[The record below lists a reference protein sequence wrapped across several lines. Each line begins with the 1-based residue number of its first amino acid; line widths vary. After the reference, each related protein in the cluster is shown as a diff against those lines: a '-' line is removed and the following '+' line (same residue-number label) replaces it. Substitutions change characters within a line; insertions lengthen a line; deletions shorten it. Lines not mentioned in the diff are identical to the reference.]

1 MSTSMMTTVRR
12 SISVYRFSRKK
23 KMSNIKKAVVRFNG
37 QELVASYD
45 QQTQLW
51 TATATAPSTSSY
63 GQPDHVYKAEV
74 FAEDQAGNTA
84 SVDSTDGTYGAQ
96 LKIRVLEKTKP
107 EGQIRTPSNGSVLGT
122 NTQNVLITVT
132 DNGGSGLNNASFKL
146 KVNETIVP
154 LKSGDNDGYTIE
166 AGSGADDGKTL
177 VKYTAKNLADGANK
191 VTFEFADN
199 DGNHGDTLTSNFTIS
214 TAAPALN
221 ITSPSDN
228 LLTNSK
234 TLTVAGTATTAVAGV
249 TIAKVVIK
257 IDDGADDAVE
267 LGGNGSFSKE
277 IAIDH
282 DGHHTITIIATD
294 SLGKTTQV
302 MRNVTIDTTKPVI
315 TDIKASATTVDAG
328 GRIVFTFKVTDAN
341 S

>member
-1 MSTSMMTTVRR
+1 
-12 SISVYRFSRKK
+12 
-23 KMSNIKKAVVRFNG
+23 MSNIKKAVVQFND
-37 QELVASYD
+37 QELVATYD
-45 QQTQLW
+45 AQTQLW

-63 GQPDHVYKAEV
+63 GKPDHVYKAEV
-74 FAEDQAGNTA
+74 FAEDQAGNSA
-84 SVDSTDGTYGAQ
+84 RVNSTDATYGAQ

-107 EGQIRTPSNGSVLGT
+107 EGQIRTPSNGSVLGA
-122 NTQNVLITVT
+122 NTQNVLIVVT

-154 LKSGDNDGYTIE
+154 LKSGDRDGYTIE

-177 VKYTAKNLADGANK
+177 VKYTAGNLADGANK

-234 TLTVAGTATTAVAGV
+234 TLTVAGAAATAVAGV

-257 IDDGADDAVE
+257 IDGGADDAVT
-267 LGGNGSFSKE
+267 LGGNGSFSKQ
-277 IAIDH
+277 ITINS
-282 DGHHTITIIATD
+282 DGRHTITIIATD

-302 MRNVTIDTTKPVI
+302 VRNVTIDTTKPVI

>member
-1 MSTSMMTTVRR
+1 
-12 SISVYRFSRKK
+12 
-23 KMSNIKKAVVRFNG
+23 MSNIKKAVVRFNG
-37 QELVASYD
+37 QELVATYD
-45 QQTQLW
+45 PQTQLW

-74 FAEDQAGNTA
+74 FAEDQAGNSA
-84 SVDSTDGTYGAQ
+84 SVNSSDATYGAQ

-122 NTQNVLITVT
+122 NIQNVLITVT

-146 KVNETIVP
+146 KVNDNLVP
-154 LKSGDNDGYTIE
+154 LKAGDADGYTIE
-166 AGSGADDGKTL
+166 AGSGADSGKTL
-177 VKYTAKNLADGANK
+177 IKYTAKNLADGANK

-214 TAAPALN
+214 TSAPALN
-221 ITSPSDN
+221 ITSPADN

-234 TLTVAGTATTAVAGV
+234 TVTVAGDATTQVTGV
-249 TIAKVVIK
+249 SISKVVIK
-257 IDDGADDAVE
+257 IDGGADNVVT

-277 IAIDH
+277 ITIDR
-282 DGHHTITIIATD
+282 DGRHTITIIATD

-302 MRNVTIDTTKPVI
+302 VRNVTIDTTKPVI

-328 GRIVFTFKVTDAN
+328 GRITFTFKVTDVN
-341 S
+341 N

>member
-1 MSTSMMTTVRR
+1 MATYNTS
-12 SISVYRFSRKK
+12 
-23 KMSNIKKAVVRFNG
+23 
-37 QELVASYD
+37 
-45 QQTQLW
+45 TQLW

-74 FAEDQAGNTA
+74 FAEDQAGNSA
-84 SVDSTDGTYGAQ
+84 SVNSTDATYGAQ

-122 NTQNVLITVT
+122 NTQNVLIAVT

-154 LKSGDNDGYTIE
+154 LKSAIAMATPSKPVPVLMLTRLSSSTRRRILPMVPTRLPSNSPIMMVT
-166 AGSGADDGKTL
+166 
-177 VKYTAKNLADGANK
+177 TAIPSRRTSRFLPQLR
-191 VTFEFADN
+191 
-199 DGNHGDTLTSNFTIS
+199 HLTSL
-214 TAAPALN
+214 PRLN
-221 ITSPSDN
+221 N

-234 TLTVAGTATTAVAGV
+234 TLTVAGAATTAVAGV

-257 IDDGADDAVE
+257 IDGGADDAVT
-267 LGGNGSFSKE
+267 LGGNGSFSKQ
-277 IAIDH
+277 ITINS
-282 DGHHTITIIATD
+282 DGRHTITIIATD

-302 MRNVTIDTTKPVI
+302 VRNVTIDTTKPVI

>member
-1 MSTSMMTTVRR
+1 
-12 SISVYRFSRKK
+12 
-23 KMSNIKKAVVRFNG
+23 MSNIKKAVVRFNG
-37 QELVASYD
+37 QELVATYD
-45 QQTQLW
+45 AQTQLW

-84 SVDSTDGTYGAQ
+84 TVDSTDGTYGAQ
-96 LKIRVLEKTKP
+96 LKIRVLETTKP

-122 NTQNVLITVT
+122 NTQNVLIALT

-154 LKSGDNDGYTIE
+154 LKSGDRDGYTIE
-166 AGSGADDGKTL
+166 AGSGADGGKTL
-177 VKYTAKNLADGANK
+177 VKYTARNLADGANK

-234 TLTVAGTATTAVAGV
+234 TLTVAGAATTAVAGV

-257 IDDGADDAVE
+257 IDGGANDAVT
-267 LGGNGSFSKE
+267 LGGNGSFSKQ
-277 IAIDH
+277 ITINS
-282 DGHHTITIIATD
+282 DGRHTITIIATD

-302 MRNVTIDTTKPVI
+302 VRNVTIDTTKPVI
-315 TDIKASATTVDAG
+315 TDIKASTTTVDAG

>member
-1 MSTSMMTTVRR
+1 
-12 SISVYRFSRKK
+12 
-23 KMSNIKKAVVRFNG
+23 MSNIKKAVVQFNG
-37 QELVASYD
+37 QELVATYD
-45 QQTQLW
+45 TKTQLW

-63 GQPDHVYKAEV
+63 GRPDHVYKAKV

-84 SVDSTDGTYGAQ
+84 TVDSTDGTYGAQ

-122 NTQNVLITVT
+122 NTQNVLIALT

-154 LKSGDNDGYTIE
+154 LKSGDRDGYTIE
-166 AGSGADDGKTL
+166 AGSGADGGKTL
-177 VKYTAKNLADGANK
+177 VKYTAGNLADGANK

-234 TLTVAGTATTAVAGV
+234 TLTVAGAATTAVAGV

-257 IDDGADDAVE
+257 IDGGADDAVT
-267 LGGNGSFSKE
+267 LGGNGSFSKQ
-277 IAIDH
+277 ITINS
-282 DGHHTITIIATD
+282 DGRHTITIIATD

-302 MRNVTIDTTKPVI
+302 VRNVTIDTTKPVI

>member
-1 MSTSMMTTVRR
+1 
-12 SISVYRFSRKK
+12 
-23 KMSNIKKAVVRFNG
+23 MSNIKKAVVRFNG
-37 QELVASYD
+37 QELVATYD
-45 QQTQLW
+45 DQTQLW

-74 FAEDQAGNTA
+74 FAEDQAGNSA
-84 SVDSTDGTYGAQ
+84 SVNSSDATYGAQ

-107 EGQIRTPSNGSVLGT
+107 EGQIQTPSNGSVLGA
-122 NTQNVLITVT
+122 NTQNVLIAVT

-146 KVNETIVP
+146 KVNDHVIP
-154 LKSGDNDGYTIE
+154 LKAGDADGYTIE
-166 AGSGADDGKTL
+166 AGSGADNGKTL

-221 ITSPSDN
+221 ITSPEDN

-234 TLTVAGTATTAVAGV
+234 TITVAGAATTAVAGV
-249 TIAKVVIK
+249 TISKVVIK
-257 IDDGADDAVE
+257 VDSGTAESVTLGA
-267 LGGNGSFSKE
+267 NGSFSK
-277 IAIDH
+277 AITLAT
-282 DGHHTITIIATD
+282 DGRHTITIIATD

-302 MRNVTIDTTKPVI
+302 VRNVTIDTTKPVI

-341 S
+341 V

>member
-1 MSTSMMTTVRR
+1 
-12 SISVYRFSRKK
+12 
-23 KMSNIKKAVVRFNG
+23 MSNIKKAVVRFNG
-37 QELVASYD
+37 QELVATYD
-45 QQTQLW
+45 AQTQLW
-51 TATATAPSTSSY
+51 TATATAPATSSY

-74 FAEDQAGNTA
+74 FAEDQAGNSA
-84 SVDSTDGTYGAQ
+84 SVNASDTTYGAQ

-122 NTQNVLITVT
+122 NTQNVLIAVT

-154 LKSGDNDGYTIE
+154 LKSGDRDGYTIE
-166 AGSGADDGKTL
+166 AGSGADGGKTL

-199 DGNHGDTLTSNFTIS
+199 DGNRGDTLMSNFTIS

-234 TLTVAGTATTAVAGV
+234 TLTVAGAATTAVAGV

-257 IDDGADDAVE
+257 IDDGADNAVT
-267 LGGNGSFSKE
+267 LGGNGSFSKQ
-277 IAIDH
+277 ITIDR
-282 DGHHTITIIATD
+282 DGRHTITIIATD

-302 MRNVTIDTTKPVI
+302 VRNVEIDTTRPVI

-328 GRIVFTFKVTDAN
+328 GRITFTFKVTDAN
-341 S
+341 N

>member
-1 MSTSMMTTVRR
+1 
-12 SISVYRFSRKK
+12 
-23 KMSNIKKAVVRFNG
+23 MSNIKKAVVRFNG
-37 QELVASYD
+37 LELVATYNT
-45 QQTQLW
+45 QTKLW
-51 TATATAPSTSSY
+51 TATATAPSKSSY

-74 FAEDQAGNTA
+74 FAEDQAGNSA
-84 SVDSTDGTYGAQ
+84 SVNSTDATYGAQ

-107 EGQIRTPSNGSVLGT
+107 EGQIRTPSNGSVLGA
-122 NTQNVLITVT
+122 NTQNVLIAVT

-154 LKSGDNDGYTIE
+154 LKSGDRDGYTIE
-166 AGSGADDGKTL
+166 AGSGADGGKTL
-177 VKYTAKNLADGANK
+177 VKYTAGNLADGANK

-221 ITSPSDN
+221 ITSPSDD

-234 TLTVAGTATTAVAGV
+234 TLTVAGAATTAVAGV
-249 TIAKVVIK
+249 AIAKVVIK
-257 IDDGADDAVE
+257 IDGGADDAVT
-267 LGGNGSFSKE
+267 LGGNGSFSKQ
-277 IAIDH
+277 ITINS
-282 DGHHTITIIATD
+282 DGRHTIMIIATD

-302 MRNVTIDTTKPVI
+302 VRNVTIDTTKPVI

>member
-1 MSTSMMTTVRR
+1 
-12 SISVYRFSRKK
+12 
-23 KMSNIKKAVVRFNG
+23 MSNIKKAVVRFNG
-37 QELVASYD
+37 QELVATYD
-45 QQTQLW
+45 AQTQLW
-51 TATATAPSTSSY
+51 TATATAPATSSY

-74 FAEDQAGNTA
+74 FAEDQAGNSA
-84 SVDSTDGTYGAQ
+84 SVNANDATYGAQ

-107 EGQIRTPSNGSVLGT
+107 EGQIRTPSNGSVLGA
-122 NTQNVLITVT
+122 NTQNVLIAVT

-166 AGSGADDGKTL
+166 AGSGADNGKTL

-199 DGNHGDTLTSNFTIS
+199 DGNSGTTLTSNFTIS

-221 ITSPSDN
+221 ITSPADN

-234 TLTVAGTATTAVAGV
+234 TITVAGAATASVAGV
-249 TIAKVVIK
+249 TISKVVIK
-257 IDDGADDAVE
+257 IDGGADNAVT
-267 LGGNGSFSKE
+267 LGSNGSFSKE
-277 IAIDH
+277 ITIDR
-282 DGHHTITIIATD
+282 DGRHTITIIATD

-302 MRNVTIDTTKPVI
+302 VRNVTIDTTKPVI

-328 GRIVFTFKVTDAN
+328 GRIIFTFKVTDAN

>member
-1 MSTSMMTTVRR
+1 
-12 SISVYRFSRKK
+12 
-23 KMSNIKKAVVRFNG
+23 MSNIKKAVVRFNG
-37 QELVASYD
+37 QELVATYD
-45 QQTQLW
+45 DQTQLW

-74 FAEDQAGNTA
+74 FAEDQAGNSA
-84 SVDSTDGTYGAQ
+84 SVNSSDVTYGAQ

-107 EGQIRTPSNGSVLGT
+107 EGQIRTPSNGSVLGA
-122 NTQNVLITVT
+122 NTQNVLI
-132 DNGGSGLNNASFKL
+132 
-146 KVNETIVP
+146 
-154 LKSGDNDGYTIE
+154 
-166 AGSGADDGKTL
+166 
-177 VKYTAKNLADGANK
+177 ADGANK

-221 ITSPSDN
+221 ITSPADN

-234 TLTVAGTATTAVAGV
+234 TITVAGAATTAVAGV
-249 TIAKVVIK
+249 TISKVVIK
-257 IDDGADDAVE
+257 VDSGTAEPVT
-267 LGGNGSFSKE
+267 LGVNGSFSK
-277 IAIDH
+277 AITLTT
-282 DGHHTITIIATD
+282 DGRHTITIIATD

-302 MRNVTIDTTKPVI
+302 VRNVTIDTTKPVI

-341 S
+341 V

>member
-1 MSTSMMTTVRR
+1 
-12 SISVYRFSRKK
+12 
-23 KMSNIKKAVVRFNG
+23 MSNIKKAVVRFNG
-37 QELVASYD
+37 QELVATYD
-45 QQTQLW
+45 NQTQLW

-74 FAEDQAGNTA
+74 FAEDQAGNSA
-84 SVDSTDGTYGAQ
+84 SVKSDDATYGNQ

-107 EGQIRTPSNGSVLGT
+107 EGQIRTPSNGSVLGV
-122 NTQNVLITVT
+122 NTQNVLIAVT

-146 KVNETIVP
+146 KVNDNIIP
-154 LKSGDNDGYTIE
+154 LKAGEADGYTIE
-166 AGSGADDGKTL
+166 AGSGDDNGKTL

-214 TAAPALN
+214 TSAPALN
-221 ITSPSDN
+221 ITSPADN

-234 TLTVAGTATTAVAGV
+234 TVTVAGAATTAVAGV
-249 TIAKVVIK
+249 TITKVVIK
-257 IDDGADDAVE
+257 VDGGADNAVT
-267 LGGNGSFSKE
+267 LGGNGLFNKE
-277 IAIDH
+277 ITINS
-282 DGHHTITIIATD
+282 DGRHTITIIATD

-302 MRNVTIDTTKPVI
+302 VRNVTIDTAKPVI
-315 TDIKASATTVDAG
+315 TDIKASVTTVEAG

>member
-1 MSTSMMTTVRR
+1 
-12 SISVYRFSRKK
+12 
-23 KMSNIKKAVVRFNG
+23 MSNIKKAVVRFNG
-37 QELVASYD
+37 QELVATYNT
-45 QQTQLW
+45 QTQLW

-84 SVDSTDGTYGAQ
+84 TVDSTDGTYGAQ

-122 NTQNVLITVT
+122 NTQNVLIVLT

-154 LKSGDNDGYTIE
+154 LKSGDRDGYTIE
-166 AGSGADDGKTL
+166 AGSGADGGKTL
-177 VKYTAKNLADGANK
+177 VKYTAGNLADGANK

-234 TLTVAGTATTAVAGV
+234 TLTVAGAATTAVAGV

-257 IDDGADDAVE
+257 IDGGADDAVT
-267 LGGNGSFSKE
+267 LGGNGSFSKQ
-277 IAIDH
+277 ITINS
-282 DGHHTITIIATD
+282 DGRHTITIIATD

-302 MRNVTIDTTKPVI
+302 VRNVTIDTTKPVI

>member
-1 MSTSMMTTVRR
+1 
-12 SISVYRFSRKK
+12 
-23 KMSNIKKAVVRFNG
+23 MSNIKKAVVRFNG
-37 QELVASYD
+37 QELVATYD
-45 QQTQLW
+45 PQTQLW
-51 TATATAPSTSSY
+51 KATATAPSTSSY
-63 GQPDHVYKAEV
+63 LQPDHVYKAEV

-84 SVDSTDGTYGAQ
+84 TVDSTDGTYGAQ

-107 EGQIRTPSNGSVLGT
+107 EGQIRTPSNGSVLGV
-122 NTQNVLITVT
+122 NTQNVLIAVT

-146 KVNETIVP
+146 KVNDRLIP
-154 LKSGDNDGYTIE
+154 LKTGEADGYTIE
-166 AGSGADDGKTL
+166 AGSHTDAGKTL
-177 VKYTAKNLADGANK
+177 VKYTAKNLADGTNK

-199 DGNHGDTLTSNFTIS
+199 DGNAGDALTSNFTIS

-221 ITSPSDN
+221 ITSPADN

-234 TLTVAGTATTAVAGV
+234 TVTVAGAATAAVAGV
-249 TIAKVVIK
+249 SIAKVVIK
-257 IDDGADDAVE
+257 IDDGATTTAVT

-277 IAIDH
+277 ITIAN
-282 DGHHTITIIATD
+282 DGRHTITIIATD

-302 MRNVTIDTTKPVI
+302 MRNVIIDTTKPVI
-315 TDIKASATTVDAG
+315 TDIKASTTTVDAG

>member
-1 MSTSMMTTVRR
+1 
-12 SISVYRFSRKK
+12 
-23 KMSNIKKAVVRFNG
+23 MSNIKKAVVRFNG
-37 QELVASYD
+37 QELVATYND
-45 QQTQLW
+45 QTQLW

-74 FAEDQAGNTA
+74 FAEDQAGNSA
-84 SVDSTDGTYGAQ
+84 RVDATDGTYGAQ

-107 EGQIRTPSNGSVLGT
+107 EGQIRTPSNGSVLGV
-122 NTQNVLITVT
+122 NIQNVLIAVT

-146 KVNETIVP
+146 KVNDNIIP
-154 LKSGDNDGYTIE
+154 LKVGEADGYTIE
-166 AGSGADDGKTL
+166 AGSDVDNGKTL

-199 DGNHGDTLTSNFTIS
+199 DGNHGNTLTSNFTIS

-221 ITSPSDN
+221 ITSPADN
-228 LLTNSK
+228 LLTNAK
-234 TLTVAGTATTAVAGV
+234 NITVAGAATTAVAGV
-249 TIAKVVIK
+249 TISKVIIK
-257 IDDGADDAVE
+257 IDGGVDDVVT
-267 LGGNGSFSKE
+267 LGSNGLFSKE
-277 IAIDH
+277 ITIDR
-282 DGHHTITIIATD
+282 DGRHTITIIATD

-302 MRNVTIDTTKPVI
+302 VRNVTIDTTKPVI

-328 GRIVFTFKVTDAN
+328 GQIVFTFKVTDAN

>member
-1 MSTSMMTTVRR
+1 M
-12 SISVYRFSRKK
+12 
-23 KMSNIKKAVVRFNG
+23 
-37 QELVASYD
+37 L
-45 QQTQLW
+45 
-51 TATATAPSTSSY
+51 
-63 GQPDHVYKAEV
+63 
-74 FAEDQAGNTA
+74 
-84 SVDSTDGTYGAQ
+84 GAD
-96 LKIRVLEKTKP
+96 
-107 EGQIRTPSNGSVLGT
+107 
-122 NTQNVLITVT
+122 TQNVLIAVT
-132 DNGGSGLNNASFKL
+132 DNGGSGLNNASFEL

-154 LKSGDNDGYTIE
+154 LKSGDRNGYTIE

-177 VKYTAKNLADGANK
+177 VKYTAGNLADGANK
-191 VTFEFADN
+191 VTFKFADN

-234 TLTVAGTATTAVAGV
+234 TLTVAGAATTAVAGV

-257 IDDGADDAVE
+257 IDGGADDAVT
-267 LGGNGSFSKE
+267 LGGNGSFSKQ
-277 IAIDH
+277 ITINS

-302 MRNVTIDTTKPVI
+302 VRNVTIDTTKPVI

>member
-1 MSTSMMTTVRR
+1 
-12 SISVYRFSRKK
+12 
-23 KMSNIKKAVVRFNG
+23 MSNIKKAVVRFNG
-37 QELVASYD
+37 QELVATYD
-45 QQTQLW
+45 TQTQLW

-74 FAEDQAGNTA
+74 FAEDQAGNSAT
-84 SVDSTDGTYGAQ
+84 VDSTNGTYGAQ

-122 NTQNVLITVT
+122 NTQNVLIAVT

-154 LKSGDNDGYTIE
+154 LKSGDRDGYTIE
-166 AGSGADDGKTL
+166 AGSGADGGKTL
-177 VKYTAKNLADGANK
+177 VKYTARNLADGANK

-234 TLTVAGTATTAVAGV
+234 TLTVAGAATTAVAGV

-257 IDDGADDAVE
+257 IDGGADDAVT
-267 LGGNGSFSKE
+267 LGGNGSFSKQ
-277 IAIDH
+277 ITIDS
-282 DGHHTITIIATD
+282 DGRHTITIIATD

-302 MRNVTIDTTKPVI
+302 VRNVTIDTTKPVI
-315 TDIKASATTVDAG
+315 TDIKASATTVNAG

>member
-1 MSTSMMTTVRR
+1 
-12 SISVYRFSRKK
+12 
-23 KMSNIKKAVVRFNG
+23 MSNIKKAVVRFNG
-37 QELVASYD
+37 QELVATYD
-45 QQTQLW
+45 SHTQLW

-74 FAEDQAGNTA
+74 FAEDQAGNSA
-84 SVDSTDGTYGAQ
+84 SVNSSDATYGAQ

-122 NTQNVLITVT
+122 GTQNVLITVT

-146 KVNETIVP
+146 KVNDNLVP
-154 LKSGDNDGYTIE
+154 LKAGEADGYTIE
-166 AGSGADDGKTL
+166 AGSGADSGKTL

-214 TAAPALN
+214 TSAPALN
-221 ITSPSDN
+221 ITSPADN
-228 LLTNSK
+228 LLTNSN
-234 TLTVAGTATTAVAGV
+234 TVTVAGAATTQVTGV
-249 TIAKVVIK
+249 SISKVVIK
-257 IDDGADDAVE
+257 IDGGVDNVVT

-277 IAIDH
+277 ITIDR
-282 DGHHTITIIATD
+282 DGSHTITIIATD

-302 MRNVTIDTTKPVI
+302 VRNVTIDTTRPVI

-328 GRIVFTFKVTDAN
+328 GRITFTFKVTDAN
-341 S
+341 N